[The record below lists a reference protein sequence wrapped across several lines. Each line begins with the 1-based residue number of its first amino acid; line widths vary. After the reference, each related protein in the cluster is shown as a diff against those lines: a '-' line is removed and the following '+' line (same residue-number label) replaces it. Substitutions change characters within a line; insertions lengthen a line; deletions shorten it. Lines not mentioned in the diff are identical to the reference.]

1 VNTLASIASVI
12 ISAGVIVIVYRAAAE
27 IADIDDAMERDLQD
41 FPPTTPHT
49 PAESNQEARG
59 IYEQTR

>member
-1 VNTLASIASVI
+1 MNTLASIASVI

-41 FPPTTPHT
+41 FPPTTPPT
-49 PAESNQEARG
+49 PADSTQEPSATSAR
-59 IYEQTR
+59 R